1 MRVFVTGATGY
12 IGSALV
18 RALMAAGHEAVGLVR
33 KKATPARAVVGDLGQ
48 PASYESAAHEC
59 DAIVHTGFDYQSK
72 SIETDKL
79 AIETLLRAARGTFI
93 YTSGI
98 WVLGPTTTAVDETSR
113 VAPAPLVAWRPA
125 HEQLVLDSF
134 SGKVPTA
141 VLRPGIVIGGR
152 GGLVDGFFE
161 GKEHVGPGEN
171 RWNTIHRD
179 DLADLYL
186 RILETPLAR
195 HDLRVFHATD
205 GTHDRV
211 AEIARALASAS
222 GRPAPRAWPLEEA
235 RKKLGPYA
243 DALAMDQVIASTH
256 SEKRLG
262 WRPRIRGAVRN
273 ARLLLDE
280 RARHS

>member
-18 RALMAAGHEAVGLVR
+18 RALMAAGHEVAGLVR
-33 KKATPARAVVGDLGQ
+33 KKTTPARAVVGDLAQ

-59 DAIVHTGFDYQSK
+59 DAIVHTGFDYASK
-72 SIETDKL
+72 PIETDRT
-79 AIETLLRAARGTFI
+79 AIETLLRAARGTFV

-98 WVLGPTTTAVDETSR
+98 WVLGPCQAADETSR
-113 VAPAPLVAWRPA
+113 VAPTLLVGWRPP
-125 HEQLVLDSF
+125 HEQLVLDAF

-141 VLRPGIVIGGR
+141 VVRPGIVMGGR
-152 GGLVDGFFE
+152 GGLLDGFFE
-161 GKEHVGPGEN
+161 EKEHVGAGEN

-211 AEIARALASAS
+211 AEIARALAAAN
-222 GRPAPRAWPLEEA
+222 GKPAPAAWPLEEA

-273 ARLLLDE
+273 AQLLLDE